1 VADDPVIGAEL
12 GNYRIERALGHGG
25 MGVVYLAEDLA
36 LGRHTALKVLAP
48 HLVDDPDARRR
59 FQREIERSTRI
70 EHPHIVPVYQAGY
83 DAGRF
88 YIAMRFV
95 DGLDLMGL
103 RQRDG
108 RFDEPRAL
116 RLTGQVASA
125 LHAVHAEGYAH
136 RDVKPQNVLVWNGG
150 EADEHAFL
158 TDFGIA
164 KALDE
169 TSGMTGM
176 GILGTP
182 AYMAPEIWRSQP
194 ATPASDQYALACLL
208 HELLAGQPP
217 FGDNDDLRGAHTN
230 QTPPQLR
237 DLRRDVS
244 AAADG
249 AVRRALAKHPE
260 ERFPDVRAF
269 AAAAGRPSH
278 EAIRDSDIV
287 AGLLTGA
294 PASSS
299 AVEDMISQAGYSE
312 SRAGAVVGLSRA
324 EVVGLRRRET
334 RRQLMGE

>member
-1 VADDPVIGAEL
+1 
-12 GNYRIERALGHGG
+12 

-36 LGRHTALKVLAP
+36 LGRHAALKVLAP

-108 RFDEPRAL
+108 RFSEPRAL
-116 RLTGQVASA
+116 RLTGQIASA
-125 LHAVHAEGYAH
+125 LHAVHAEGFAH

-150 EADEHAFL
+150 EPDEHAFL

-182 AYMAPEIWRSQP
+182 AYMAPEIWQGQP
-194 ATPASDQYALACLL
+194 ASPASDQYALACLL
-208 HELLAGQPP
+208 YELLTGQPP
-217 FGDNDDLRGAHTN
+217 FADSEDLRAAHTEHVPPPLRN
-230 QTPPQLR
+230 QR
-237 DLRRDVS
+237 ADVS
-244 AAADG
+244 T

-260 ERFPDVRAF
+260 DRFPDVRAF
-269 AAAAGRPSH
+269 AAAAGRPSQD
-278 EAIRDSDIV
+278 AIRDSDMV
-287 AGLLTGA
+287 TGLLAGGVAATD
-294 PASSS
+294 
-299 AVEDMISQAGYSE
+299 AVEDLINRAGYSE

-324 EVVGLRRRET
+324 DVVGKRRRET